1 MEAVQHGWS
10 LSVPSTDKAKIIT
23 AKFKN
28 LRRVLKAWQAHL
40 SSLKANI
47 HNIKLVL
54 AFLEILEEFRDLS
67 LFEWNFK
74 TVLCDKLTSLLEQ
87 QRIYWKQRG
96 TIKWVKFGDEGTK
109 FFHANATIKFNRN
122 LITTL
127 KDPNGSLV
135 SNHEQKATILWEAFK
150 ERLGKTEFQQM
161 LFDLQV
167 LINPATNLH
176 DLDIPFSTEEIDE
189 VVK

>member
-10 LSVPSTDKAKIIT
+10 LSVPNTDKAKIIT

>member
-150 ERLGKTEFQQM
+150 ERLGKTEFQ
-161 LFDLQV
+161 
-167 LINPATNLH
+167 
-176 DLDIPFSTEEIDE
+176 
-189 VVK
+189 